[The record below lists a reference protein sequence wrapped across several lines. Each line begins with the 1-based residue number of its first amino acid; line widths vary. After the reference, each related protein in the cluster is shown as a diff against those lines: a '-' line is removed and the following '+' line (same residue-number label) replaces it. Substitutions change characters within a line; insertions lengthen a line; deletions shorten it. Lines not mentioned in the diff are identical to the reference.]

1 MFRLSP
7 SRAATLRTAALRALA
22 LRTVGVAFATASIA
36 AAVAVAGCPEKLAA
50 QEPGRQSPGAVA
62 FVGANV
68 IDPATGR
75 VVRDATVFVSA
86 GRISRIAEGRGPIP
100 ADDVRV
106 VDLRGRYLVPGL
118 IDAHVHIGSFEAA
131 RLALHS
137 GVTTARSMGVNH
149 FSDVGLRELAK
160 RGAIE
165 SPEIVASGY
174 HVRPRPADGLFQ
186 DEPSLADLLDTGV
199 HGADAIRRVTA
210 VMLAHD
216 VDVIKVNATERAGLP
231 ETDPRKPF
239 YDEYELGALV
249 ELASG
254 AGVPV
259 AAHAHGDT
267 GGRAAVL
274 AGVRSVEH
282 GTYLS
287 EETLGLM
294 ADRGTYLVP
303 TIAVVADLTVPG
315 GDYDIAAL
323 QVRGR
328 HMLPRVREM
337 AAAAHRLGVP
347 IVAATDTGYGSQSVL
362 RLSHELIE
370 LVGVGLSPLEA
381 MRAAT
386 TTAAELL
393 DVADHTGRIAEGLD
407 ADLLVLERNPLDDIG
422 AYQDVL
428 LVMNDGQIVLNR
440 LDW

>member
-1 MFRLSP
+1 
-7 SRAATLRTAALRALA
+7 
-22 LRTVGVAFATASIA
+22 
-36 AAVAVAGCPEKLAA
+36 
-50 QEPGRQSPGAVA
+50 
-62 FVGANV
+62 
-68 IDPATGR
+68 
-75 VVRDATVFVSA
+75 
-86 GRISRIAEGRGPIP
+86 
-100 ADDVRV
+100 
-106 VDLRGRYLVPGL
+106 
-118 IDAHVHIGSFEAA
+118 
-131 RLALHS
+131 
-137 GVTTARSMGVNH
+137 
-149 FSDVGLRELAK
+149 
-160 RGAIE
+160 
-165 SPEIVASGY
+165 
-174 HVRPRPADGLFQ
+174 VRPRPADGLFQ
-186 DEPSLADLLDTGV
+186 DEPALADLLDTGV
-199 HGADAIRRVTA
+199 HGANAIRRVTA

-347 IVAATDTGYGSQSVL
+347 IVAATDTGYGSESVL

-393 DVADHTGRIAEGLD
+393 EVADHTGRIVEGLD

-428 LVMNDGQIVLNR
+428 LVMNDGRIVLNR

>member
-1 MFRLSP
+1 MVVFAAVLTGIAWTVAQAVAQERRVP
-7 SRAATLRTAALRALA
+7 RAA
-22 LRTVGVAFATASIA
+22 
-36 AAVAVAGCPEKLAA
+36 
-50 QEPGRQSPGAVA
+50 AVA

-75 VVRDATVFVSA
+75 VLHNATVFVS
-86 GRISRIAEGRGPIP
+86 GGKISRISEGGGAIP
-100 ADDVRV
+100 VDDVRV
-106 VDLRGRYLVPGL
+106 VDLNGRYLVPGL

-131 RLALHS
+131 RRALHS
-137 GVTTARSMGVNH
+137 GVTTVRSMGVNH
-149 FSDVGLRELAK
+149 FSDVGLRELA
-160 RGAIE
+160 RSGAVE

-174 HVRPRPADGLFQ
+174 HVRPRPADGLFM
-186 DEPSLADLLDTGV
+186 DEPSLADLLDSGV

-210 VMLAHD
+210 VMLGHD

-287 EETLGLM
+287 EATLRLM
-294 ADRGTYLVP
+294 AERGTYLVP

-315 GDYDIAAL
+315 GDYDMAAL

-337 AAAAHRLGVP
+337 AATAYRLGVP
-347 IVAATDTGYGSQSVL
+347 IAAATDTGYGSESVL

-381 MRAAT
+381 VQAAT

-393 DVADHTGRIAEGLD
+393 GVDDHTGRIVEGLD

-428 LVMNDGQIVLNR
+428 LVMNDGRIALDR